1 MVGDDGEFDLMFESF
16 DAANEALVVKMQER
30 EFVSKFLPLLASDG
44 AKVDVRPWLTVAGG
58 PLMPV
63 DIYDGNK
70 FLFRVPAFNR
80 TVLTR
85 GHRTHMEDKIG
96 EIASTAVLKSRQ
108 HSQLGTAYL
117 VNALS
122 PKMRAVLEQPL
133 LEELKAWNAIL
144 TRYGYPCILPE
155 IASPV
160 VGGAAITPTVTEDEV
175 YEDI

>member
-16 DAANEALVVKMQER
+16 DAANEALVVKMQEQ

-63 DIYDGNK
+63 DIFRGK
-70 FLFRVPAFNR
+70 EFLFRVPAFNR
-80 TVLTR
+80 TIQTR
-85 GHRTHMEDKIG
+85 AKRGRVEDNIN
-96 EIASTAVLKSRQ
+96 EIAATAVLKSRQ

-133 LEELKAWNAIL
+133 LDELKAWNAIL

-155 IASPV
+155 IATPVKEGAIASPT
-160 VGGAAITPTVTEDEV
+160 ITEDEV